1 MFDLFIQRWL
11 SALRLDSD
19 ILDNLQ
25 NVVGKNFA
33 CSYISILDQIIT
45 GCQTCDG
52 IRACTCSRVGQ
63 ILCNFRSESLC
74 FGLSREGL
82 RLVSWMTKHFLTINN
97 SEYDYHTLVKVAEMA
112 GLAGFVGF
120 HESEDGY
127 IVSFPD
133 TENTQ
138 ALINDYKARLR
149 DLENNIWQY

>member
-1 MFDLFIQRWL
+1 MECNYKFQFVEQICNKQQQLENPM
-11 SALRLDSD
+11 
-19 ILDNLQ
+19 IL
-25 NVVGKNFA
+25 
-33 CSYISILDQIIT
+33 
-45 GCQTCDG
+45 
-52 IRACTCSRVGQ
+52 
-63 ILCNFRSESLC
+63 
-74 FGLSREGL
+74 
-82 RLVSWMTKHFLTINN
+82 HINN

-112 GLAGFVGF
+112 GLAGLVGF

>member
-1 MFDLFIQRWL
+1 M
-11 SALRLDSD
+11 
-19 ILDNLQ
+19 IL
-25 NVVGKNFA
+25 
-33 CSYISILDQIIT
+33 
-45 GCQTCDG
+45 
-52 IRACTCSRVGQ
+52 
-63 ILCNFRSESLC
+63 
-74 FGLSREGL
+74 
-82 RLVSWMTKHFLTINN
+82 HINS

-149 DLENNIWQY
+149 DLENNIWQLLSIVTTSRVSRLISPLTISR